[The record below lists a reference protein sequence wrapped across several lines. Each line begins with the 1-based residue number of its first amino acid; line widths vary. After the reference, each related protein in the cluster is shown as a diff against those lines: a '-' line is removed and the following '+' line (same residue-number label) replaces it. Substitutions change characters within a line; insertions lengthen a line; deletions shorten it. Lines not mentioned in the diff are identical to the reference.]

1 MSIQFSWKAMRKI
14 FFLFMFLKCSLAW
27 GQHQNFRSRSELGL
41 TAGGMYYIGDLN
53 PTNHFAFYRPA
64 LSVFYRYNYTSRVA
78 LRGQLLVGSISG
90 NDAQDPS
97 GLGATYVNRNLS
109 FNSDIYEISTDIE
122 FSYLPFQIGHKKYRG
137 TGYLFAGIAYF
148 QMNPYVNFKGDRIEL
163 RTLGTEG
170 QNTPLNSDGYY
181 SQNQLALPV
190 GLGVKYGIGSMFS
203 IGLEYGIRFTFTD
216 YLDDVSK
223 NTYVDT
229 DELANYTSP
238 LTVSLSNRSLDKSNY
253 GLRGNESTSDYYF
266 FGGITLSIRLGDPD
280 KCYKH

>member
-1 MSIQFSWKAMRKI
+1 
-14 FFLFMFLKCSLAW
+14 
-27 GQHQNFRSRSELGL
+27 
-41 TAGGMYYIGDLN
+41 
-53 PTNHFAFYRPA
+53 
-64 LSVFYRYNYTSRVA
+64 
-78 LRGQLLVGSISG
+78 
-90 NDAQDPS
+90 
-97 GLGATYVNRNLS
+97 
-109 FNSDIYEISTDIE
+109 
-122 FSYLPFQIGHKKYRG
+122 
-137 TGYLFAGIAYF
+137 
-148 QMNPYVNFKGDRIEL
+148 
-163 RTLGTEG
+163 
-170 QNTPLNSDGYY
+170 
-181 SQNQLALPV
+181 V

-203 IGLEYGIRFTFTD
+203 IGLEYGMRFTFTD